1 METCSADKSVPRE
14 VDTLLSGK
22 RVVLLSITHKSEA
35 LLDRIPDKVAVNC
48 RQDAKTKVG

>member
-1 METCSADKSVPRE
+1 MLTAKLTPPQPAVNS
-14 VDTLLSGK
+14 TGLLPDGHDQ
-22 RVVLLSITHKSEA
+22 LSITHKSET

>member
-1 METCSADKSVPRE
+1 M
-14 VDTLLSGK
+14 
-22 RVVLLSITHKSEA
+22 LSITHKSET